1 MLISSKKT
9 VTRRAVLSDIIEG
22 AVDPAKPGRVGCG
35 GEEEESP
42 RGDDDQHG
50 GDVVQED
57 VPLPPIKDEAS
68 A

>member
-1 MLISSKKT
+1 MPEKMLISSKKT

-35 GEEEESP
+35 GEEEEGP

-57 VPLPPIKDEAS
+57 IPLPP
-68 A
+68 